1 VQAKG
6 GAGVEQETITY
17 YPGDPMVL
25 EVQIEHKP
33 NFRRVEAVFR
43 GRPDREG
50 ESPFSGRLVAHEA
63 QVLTEEITEE
73 MRPDGTK
80 LSTVRF
86 ESTASRND
94 WVPEQ
99 TYELVELG
107 ARTVGGMPVVLDISG
122 IAKPRFRLEE
132 EGKELTATVR
142 SAELLR

>member
-6 GAGVEQETITY
+6 GAGVEHETITY

-50 ESPFSGRLVAHEA
+50 VSPFSGRLVAHET
-63 QVLTEEITEE
+63 QVLSEEITEE
-73 MRPDGTK
+73 MCTDGTK
-80 LSTVRF
+80 VSTVRF

-94 WVPEQ
+94 WAPEQ
-99 TYELVELG
+99 TYELAEL
-107 ARTVGGMPVVLDISG
+107 AAQMVGGNQVVLDISG
-122 IAKPRFRLEE
+122 IVKPRFRFEE
-132 EGKELTATVR
+132 EGAQLTATVR

>member
-1 VQAKG
+1 M
-6 GAGVEQETITY
+6 EQEPITY

-25 EVQIEHKP
+25 EVQIQHKP
-33 NFRRVEAVFR
+33 NFRRVEALFR

-50 ESPFSGRLVAHEA
+50 VSPFSGRLVAHEA

-80 LSTVRF
+80 VSTVRL

-94 WVPEQ
+94 WAPEH
-99 TYELVELG
+99 TYELAELEAQTERG
-107 ARTVGGMPVVLDISG
+107 NQIVLDISG
-122 IAKPRFRLEE
+122 IVKPRFRFEE
-132 EGKELTATVR
+132 EGMQLTATVR

>member
-1 VQAKG
+1 VQAKR

-50 ESPFSGRLVAHEA
+50 VSSLSGRLVAHET

-80 LSTVRF
+80 VSTVRF

-94 WVPEQ
+94 WAPEQ
-99 TYELVELG
+99 TYELAELG
-107 ARTVGGMPVVLDISG
+107 AQTIGGIQVVLDISG
-122 IAKPRFRLEE
+122 IVKPRFRFEE
-132 EGKELTATVR
+132 EGTQLTATAR

>member
-1 VQAKG
+1 VQAKR

-50 ESPFSGRLVAHEA
+50 VSPLSGRLVAHET

-80 LSTVRF
+80 VSTVRF

-94 WVPEQ
+94 WAPEQ
-99 TYELVELG
+99 TYELAELG
-107 ARTVGGMPVVLDISG
+107 AQTIGGIQVVLDISG
-122 IAKPRFRLEE
+122 IVKPRFRFEE
-132 EGKELTATVR
+132 EGTQLTATAR

>member
-1 VQAKG
+1 M
-6 GAGVEQETITY
+6 EQETITY

-50 ESPFSGRLVAHEA
+50 VNPFSGRLVAHET

-80 LSTVRF
+80 VSTVRF
-86 ESTASRND
+86 ENTASRND
-94 WVPEQ
+94 WAPEQ
-99 TYELVELG
+99 TYELAELG
-107 ARTVGGMPVVLDISG
+107 AQTIGGIQVVLDISG
-122 IAKPRFRLEE
+122 IVKPRFRFEE
-132 EGKELTATVR
+132 EGMQLTATVR

>member
-1 VQAKG
+1 M
-6 GAGVEQETITY
+6 EQVPITY

-33 NFRRVEAVFR
+33 NFRRIEAVFR
-43 GRPDREG
+43 GLPDREG

-94 WVPEQ
+94 WAPEQ
-99 TYELVELG
+99 TYELAELG
-107 ARTVGGMPVVLDISG
+107 AQTVGGMQIVLDISG

-132 EGKELTATVR
+132 ERTQLTATVR

>member
-1 VQAKG
+1 VQTKR

-50 ESPFSGRLVAHEA
+50 VSPLSGRLVAHET

-80 LSTVRF
+80 VSTVRF

-94 WVPEQ
+94 WAPEQ
-99 TYELVELG
+99 TYELAELG
-107 ARTVGGMPVVLDISG
+107 AQTIGGIQVVLDISG
-122 IAKPRFRLEE
+122 IVKPRFRFEE
-132 EGKELTATVR
+132 EGTQLTATVR

>member
-1 VQAKG
+1 VQAKR
-6 GAGVEQETITY
+6 GAGVEQEPITY

-50 ESPFSGRLVAHEA
+50 VSPISGRLAAHEN
-63 QVLTEEITEE
+63 QLLPEEITEE
-73 MRPDGTK
+73 VRPDGTK
-80 LSTVRF
+80 VSTVRF

-94 WVPEQ
+94 WTPEQ
-99 TYELVELG
+99 IYELVELE
-107 ARTVGGMPVVLDISG
+107 AQTEGGNQVVLDISG
-122 IAKPRFRLEE
+122 IVKPRFRFEE
-132 EGKELTATVR
+132 EGTQPTATVR

>member
-1 VQAKG
+1 VQARR
-6 GAGVEQETITY
+6 GAGVEQEPITY

-33 NFRRVEAVFR
+33 NFRRVEALFR

-50 ESPFSGRLVAHEA
+50 VSPLSGRLVAHET

-80 LSTVRF
+80 VSTVRF

-94 WVPEQ
+94 WAPEQ
-99 TYELVELG
+99 TYELAELG
-107 ARTVGGMPVVLDISG
+107 AQTIGGIQVVLDISG
-122 IAKPRFRLEE
+122 IVKPRFRFEE
-132 EGKELTATVR
+132 EGTQLTATVR